1 MNTDNTMLGS
11 PEEEFLKHGTYATN
25 TVGVSMRPLFKT
37 HRDMIIVKKPQG
49 ELSKY
54 DVALYKVREK
64 YILHRVIAVRENE
77 YIIRGDNTFRK
88 EHIPKENVIG
98 VLVAF
103 NRKGKRHEVTETGY
117 KIYSRVWHFIY
128 PVRYLFNL
136 ANRILHK
143 IYRTIFRRKKTN

>member
-1 MNTDNTMLGS
+1 MLSDFTSPSTIEKELDTHGIYASNTM
-11 PEEEFLKHGTYATN
+11 
-25 TVGVSMRPLFKT
+25 GVSMRPLFKT

-103 NRKGKRHEVTETGY
+103 NRKGRRHEVTELGY
-117 KIYSRVWHFIY
+117 KIYSRFWHFIY
-128 PVRYLFNL
+128 PARYLFNL

-143 IYRTIFRRKKTN
+143 IYRTIFRRKKTK